1 MFKLYAI
8 VCASLAPLS
17 VTAAASAAAP
27 EKETFTSPYASVA
40 TDCGFPVAVDG
51 VFTNRIVA
59 HNLPSGTGTLQLHQS
74 DVATATA
81 NGVTLRVNR
90 HYTIMVTWVDGVAV
104 TAKHVGLLDSITAP
118 NGEHIFFRTGQAV
131 YEVVFDP
138 VFGFYVDGPL
148 ITRHGIRDDF
158 DLAEFCAAFA

>member
-1 MFKLYAI
+1 MF
-8 VCASLAPLS
+8 SLLTTAGTMLAALS
-17 VTAAASAAAP
+17 VTAVASAAAP
-27 EKETFTSPYASVA
+27 EKESFTVPYEYTA
-40 TDCGFPVAVDG
+40 TDCGFSVAVDG

-59 HNLPSGTGTLQLHQS
+59 HNIPTGTGTLQLHQS

-81 NGVTLRVNR
+81 NGVTLRVHS
-90 HYTIMVTWVDGVAV
+90 HYTIMVTWVDGVAI
-104 TAKHVGLLDSITAP
+104 TAKHVGLLDSITGP
-118 NGEHIFFRTGQAV
+118 NGEHLFFRTGQAV

-138 VFGFYVDGPL
+138 VLGFFVDGPL